1 MERLDLSQLISV
13 IALISG
19 VVTAWLAVGRSSK
32 SDTKNDAA
40 ADATLHAD
48 VAYIREGIDEIKQ
61 DVKRHNKEIIG
72 IDKRLTIV
80 EHDIK
85 ELKGETHEEL

>member
-1 MERLDLSQLISV
+1 MEGLDLSQLISI
-13 IALISG
+13 IALVSG

-32 SDTKNDAA
+32 NETKDDAA

-61 DVKRHNKEIIG
+61 DVKRHNKEIVN

-85 ELKGETHEEL
+85 DLKGETHEEL